1 VPCVACY
8 IVLNGGHLPFLWF
21 SRWVTIL
28 CSLTRIRD
36 RDYEQ
41 ITEKPEKTLA
51 DLARQAE
58 EADRRDR
65 KARERQYGYGGN
77 TITGAARFTTTRRP
91 AMSADYLAAGY
102 DQEED
107 DEGEVGYDEPRA
119 RAADRTKESKSKA
132 VGKKKPAVMA
142 DYLEYDEDEG
152 SEAEEEEEEEE
163 EEDEEVRPCRW

>member
-1 VPCVACY
+1 
-8 IVLNGGHLPFLWF
+8 
-21 SRWVTIL
+21 
-28 CSLTRIRD
+28 
-36 RDYEQ
+36 
-41 ITEKPEKTLA
+41 
-51 DLARQAE
+51 
-58 EADRRDR
+58 
-65 KARERQYGYGGN
+65 
-77 TITGAARFTTTRRP
+77 
-91 AMSADYLAAGY
+91 MSADYLAAGY